1 MPLIESNMIV
11 FPSKPT
17 AGQEFLAD
25 NGVTYIWM
33 GNRWSATQAI
43 LTGQAQYT
51 IDGLYAGSEYNPLI
65 DATIDGGLSN

>member
-1 MPLIESNMIV
+1 MPFRESNMIV
-11 FPSKPT
+11 FPSNPVT
-17 AGQEFLAD
+17 GQEFLAD

-33 GNRWSATQAI
+33 GDRWSATQAI

-65 DATIDGGLSN
+65 DATIDGGLAR